1 MPGSPT
7 AASAPEAPAP
17 RAGAS
22 PPLSVAVR
30 GSSVVT
36 GLNRACRAELIGFA
50 SPIGRLSAVIR
61 ITDEAT
67 GKIATSV
74 VPVEL
79 RAPTEGAARTAEITI
94 PPSDVHARELRAE
107 TEAVLLAVRPPVAPL
122 LAELLTPGSDG
133 RSVHRLALLLTRA
146 LHGGALATA

>member
-1 MPGSPT
+1 MRSGRT
-7 AASAPEAPAP
+7 RADRPEAP
-17 RAGAS
+17 
-22 PPLSVAVR
+22 PLSPTGTVQVPVR
-30 GSSVVT
+30 GTSVVT
-36 GLNRACRAELIGFA
+36 GRERACRAELIGFA
-50 SPIGRLSAVIR
+50 SPIGRLSVLIR

-79 RAPTEGAARTAEITI
+79 RAPIEGAARTAEIAI
-94 PPSDVHARELRAE
+94 PPSDVRARELRAE